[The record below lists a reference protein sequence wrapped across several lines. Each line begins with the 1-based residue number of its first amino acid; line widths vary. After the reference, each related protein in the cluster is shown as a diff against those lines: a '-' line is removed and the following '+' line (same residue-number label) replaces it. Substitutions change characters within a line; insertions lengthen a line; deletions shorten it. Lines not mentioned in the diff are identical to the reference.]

1 MRRGKEKSVA
11 VMVDSAV
18 SSSYI
23 NILPQLRL
31 LVEEIGKIK
40 IAKIVIMQGQ
50 AFENAKGIS
59 DEGFL
64 PVIVHDDLD
73 IHFALELMELIYNE
87 KIQTLAI
94 VTENENFL
102 PLFGRARELGK
113 EVILIQATGNV
124 SRGLQNAADLVL
136 PIGD

>member
-50 AFENAKGIS
+50 AFENTKSIS

>member
-1 MRRGKEKSVA
+1 VRRGKEKSVA
-11 VMVDSAV
+11 VMVDSAI

-40 IAKIVIMQGQ
+40 IAKIIIMQEQ
-50 AFENAKGIS
+50 AFETAKDIS

-94 VTENENFL
+94 VTENEKFL

-113 EVILIQATGNV
+113 EVILLQATGNV
-124 SRGLQNAADLVL
+124 GRGLQNAADLVL